1 MTERYIN
8 VSLLMVFLAS
18 WCIILSMLLIGLTG
32 NYGMGKSTVLSMFE
46 ELGAAILDTDK
57 IVESL
62 LTEKDIIKKIRG
74 LLDDKVF
81 DENGSLNK
89 KKVADLIFKNNKLR
103 YLLEN
108 ILHPLVFERIDFFLD
123 KIKKKDEIILIAVPL
138 LYERGYEERFDR
150 TITVYTQEET
160 ALNRLKKE
168 GITREKAVL
177 RLKAQLPIEEKTK
190 RSDFV
195 IDNNGTIKETM
206 SQVKTIYK
214 KLREVAYGDNQ
225 GSRSLKQKLS

>member
-1 MTERYIN
+1 
-8 VSLLMVFLAS
+8 
-18 WCIILSMLLIGLTG
+18 MLLIGLTG

-46 ELGAAILDTDK
+46 KLGAAILDTDK

-62 LTEKDIIKKIRG
+62 LTEKDVLEKIRG
-74 LLDDKVF
+74 LLDDKIL

-89 KKVADLIFKNNKLR
+89 RKVADLIFKNNNLR

-123 KIKKKDEIILIAVPL
+123 KINKKDEIILIAVPL

-160 ALNRLKKE
+160 ALNRLEKE
-168 GITREKAVL
+168 GITREEAVL
-177 RLKAQLPIEEKTK
+177 RLKAQLPIEDKTR
-190 RSDFV
+190 RSDFA
-195 IDNNGTIKETM
+195 IDNNGTIEETM
-206 SQVKTIYK
+206 SQVKKIYK

>member
-1 MTERYIN
+1 
-8 VSLLMVFLAS
+8 
-18 WCIILSMLLIGLTG
+18 MLLIGLTG

-46 ELGAAILDTDK
+46 KLGAAILDTDK
-57 IVESL
+57 IIESL
-62 LTEKDIIKKIRG
+62 LTDKDVLEKIRG

-89 KKVADLIFKNNKLR
+89 KKLADLIFKNNKLR

-108 ILHPLVFERIDFFLD
+108 ILHPLVFERIEFFLD
-123 KIKKKDEIILIAVPL
+123 KINKKDKIILIAVPL
-138 LYERGYEERFDR
+138 LYERGYEERFDGI
-150 TITVYTQEET
+150 ITVYTQEET
-160 ALNRLKKE
+160 ALNRLEKE

-195 IDNNGTIKETM
+195 IDNNGTIEETM

-225 GSRSLKQKLS
+225 GSRSLKQKLY